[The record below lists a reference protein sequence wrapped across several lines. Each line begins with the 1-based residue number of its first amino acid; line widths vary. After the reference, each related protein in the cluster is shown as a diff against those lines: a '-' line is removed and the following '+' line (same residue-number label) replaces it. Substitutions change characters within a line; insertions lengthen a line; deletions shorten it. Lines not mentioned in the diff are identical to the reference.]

1 MATPWAGY
9 IRVSHVGGREGERF
23 RSPKEQAD
31 RIEAWAR
38 PRGEEVVLLT
48 PELDESGGRV
58 DRPILT
64 EAVEGIERGR
74 YRGLVVAYLSRAS
87 RSVKHLL
94 ELWERIETAG
104 GEVVA
109 VAESID
115 TSTPAGRLTRT
126 VLAAIAEHEL
136 DLHRER
142 FEELRRI
149 ATANGIWQRRQAPL
163 GYRRDPQT
171 RRLVPDENAP
181 RVRSAFR
188 SRARGR
194 SILAIARELRLT
206 PSGARNLLRNRVYLG
221 ELRVGSHVN
230 PSAHEPLVSEDDWLT
245 VHGAMAS
252 RPARSR
258 PDPALLA
265 GLVRCASCGHVMSRA
280 TTATYSCHRVHS
292 AGDCPRPAAITKT
305 TLDRHVER
313 VALAE
318 LVKLETRASSGPRV
332 DELRAELR
340 AAQHELEAYLEGVAA
355 AGLSVEQYAKGA
367 RLRRDELDHRREKL
381 AEALARQAAPVD
393 GDPLRVW
400 DELDS
405 RQRNQLLRGLF
416 ECVLVAPAGRGRR
429 VAVADRIR
437 VIAHGAGLV
446 PPYRGGGRPL
456 AIARISLPDRDDPV
470 VLGMDLLENAL
481 EDAGSRV
488 EVGARS

>member
-38 PRGEEVVLLT
+38 SRGEEVVLLA

-64 EAVEGIERGR
+64 EAVAGIERGR

-94 ELWERIETAG
+94 DLWERIETAG
-104 GEVVA
+104 GEGVA

-142 FEELRRI
+142 F
-149 ATANGIWQRRQAPL
+149 A
-163 GYRRDPQT
+163 
-171 RRLVPDENAP
+171 
-181 RVRSAFR
+181 
-188 SRARGR
+188 
-194 SILAIARELRLT
+194 
-206 PSGARNLLRNRVYLG
+206 SG
-221 ELRVGSHVN
+221 
-230 PSAHEPLVSEDDWLT
+230 
-245 VHGAMAS
+245 
-252 RPARSR
+252 
-258 PDPALLA
+258 
-265 GLVRCASCGHVMSRA
+265 GHVMSRA

-318 LVKLETRASSGPRV
+318 LVKLEPRASSGPRV

-340 AAQHELEAYLEGVAA
+340 AAQRELEAYLEGVAA

-367 RLRRDELDHRREKL
+367 RLRRDELDRRRETL
-381 AEALARQAAPVD
+381 AEALARQAAPLD
-393 GDPLRVW
+393 GDPLQVW
-400 DELDS
+400 KKLNP

-429 VAVADRIR
+429 VPITDRVR
-437 VIAHGAGLV
+437 VIAYGAGFTR
-446 PPYRGGGRPL
+446 PYRE
-456 AIARISLPDRDDPV
+456 AA
-470 VLGMDLLENAL
+470 
-481 EDAGSRV
+481 SR
-488 EVGARS
+488 

>member
-1 MATPWAGY
+1 MPTPWAGY

-38 PRGEEVVLLT
+38 SRGEEVVLLA

-64 EAVEGIERGR
+64 EAVAGIERGR

-94 ELWERIETAG
+94 DLWERIETAG
-104 GEVVA
+104 GEGVA

-115 TSTPAGRLTRT
+115 TPTPAGRLTRT

-163 GYRRDPQT
+163 GYRRDPHT
-171 RRLVPDENAP
+171 RRLVPDENAR

-188 SRARGR
+188 SRAQGR
-194 SILAIARELRLT
+194 SILQIARELGRT
-206 PSGARNLLRNRVYLG
+206 PSGARNLLRNRVYL
-221 ELRVGSHVN
+221 
-230 PSAHEPLVSEDDWLT
+230 
-245 VHGAMAS
+245 
-252 RPARSR
+252 
-258 PDPALLA
+258 
-265 GLVRCASCGHVMSRA
+265 
-280 TTATYSCHRVHS
+280 
-292 AGDCPRPAAITKT
+292 
-305 TLDRHVER
+305 
-313 VALAE
+313 AE
-318 LVKLETRASSGPRV
+318 LVKLEPRASSGPRV

-340 AAQHELEAYLEGVAA
+340 AAQRELEAYLEGVAA

-367 RLRRDELDHRREKL
+367 RLRRDELDRRRETL
-381 AEALARQAAPVD
+381 AEALARQAAPLD

-400 DELDS
+400 KKLNP

-429 VAVADRIR
+429 VLITGRVR
-437 VIAHGAGLV
+437 VIAFGAGVV
-446 PPYRGGGRPL
+446 PPYRGGG
-456 AIARISLPDRDDPV
+456 
-470 VLGMDLLENAL
+470 
-481 EDAGSRV
+481 
-488 EVGARS
+488 